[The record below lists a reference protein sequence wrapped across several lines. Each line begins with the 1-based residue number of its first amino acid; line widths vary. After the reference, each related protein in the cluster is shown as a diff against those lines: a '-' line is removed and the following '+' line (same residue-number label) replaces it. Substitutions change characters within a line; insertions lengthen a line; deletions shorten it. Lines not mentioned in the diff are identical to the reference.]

1 MQQSDPTPANEARIR
16 EFHALYRGEFAF
28 VWASARRLGVPA
40 AALEDAVQDVFVT
53 AYRRSEQLRF
63 EVSAR
68 AWLYGVTRRVASR
81 YHRGAF
87 RMARRI
93 AALSAHS
100 EPPREAPQERLAQTE
115 RIDKLLAR
123 LGPRTR
129 AAWEM
134 ADVLG
139 MTGPEIASELGLP
152 LNTVY
157 SRVRL
162 AREQLQAALR
172 DPQELDRWLAE
183 TRRDDAPPESVAQRG
198 WLLLLPTL
206 GNSGTTAA
214 GLGALATVRV
224 AVTTVLVLAGVV
236 VVARPRD
243 EPPTPAPVTVEAAA
257 PPVIAAAPPPSP
269 SPTAAPEPV
278 APPPSPPRRAR
289 VAPSADR
296 LAEEVALLDRVH
308 ARVTAGDAA
317 AALALLDEHARR
329 FADGALL
336 DLGDAAR
343 VRALCL
349 AGDEPAAVAVAAR
362 LVAAHPDSS
371 VAQRH
376 REFIKC
382 PE

>member
-1 MQQSDPTPANEARIR
+1 MQQSAPAPANEARIR

-28 VWASARRLGVPA
+28 VWAAARRLGVPA
-40 AALEDAVQDVFVT
+40 AAIEDAVQDVFVT
-53 AYRRSEQLRF
+53 AYRRGEQLRF

-68 AWLYGVTRRVASR
+68 AWLYGVIRRVASR
-81 YHRGAF
+81 YHRGAS
-87 RMARRI
+87 RTARRL
-93 AALSAHS
+93 AALREHS
-100 EPPREAPQERLAQTE
+100 EPPREAPQERLAESE
-115 RIDKLLAR
+115 RVDKLLAR

-172 DPQELDRWLAE
+172 DPQQLERWLDEA
-183 TRRDDAPPESVAQRG
+183 RREDAPPERAAQRG
-198 WLLLLPTL
+198 WALLLPAL
-206 GNSGTTAA
+206 GKTGTGAA
-214 GLGALATVRV
+214 GLAAVVTARAAVTAALVLVGVV
-224 AVTTVLVLAGVV
+224 AVT
-236 VVARPRD
+236 RPPVD
-243 EPPTPAPVTVEAAA
+243 PSPPTPATFEVAA
-257 PPVIAAAPPPSP
+257 PPAVVTASSLPPVAATP
-269 SPTAAPEPV
+269 PV
-278 APPPSPPRRAR
+278 APPRRPRVEPA
-289 VAPSADR
+289 VDR

-308 ARVTAGDAA
+308 AQLTAGDATA
-317 AALALLDEHARR
+317 GLALLDEHARR

-336 DLGDAAR
+336 DLGEAAR

-349 AGDEPAAVAVAAR
+349 AGDDAGAAVVAAR
-362 LVAAHPDSS
+362 LVAAHPGSS

-376 REFIKC
+376 REFFNC
-382 PE
+382 PG